1 MFWDK
6 YLEIFWRIS
15 RYFAFL
21 GEFRGISRK
30 YLKYQKPCILY
41 FLLFKQ
47 ACFCLTVGRFEKKQW
62 VLSSNKN
69 VQEYHIFYIH
79 RGQFVI
85 SSIKT
90 GARLEKNWSM
100 QAVGGSTKQKTVMII
115 KGIVKSSRLPAKIAA
130 SRRPATLLSIS
141 LQMGF
146 FNYNIPGLAAYFDN
160 SAVYFKTFW
169 HPWIMLM
176 LALSFPWELLI
187 LCVF

>member
-1 MFWDK
+1 MCSNLHACW
-6 YLEIFWRIS
+6 YHCT
-15 RYFAFL
+15 
-21 GEFRGISRK
+21 
-30 YLKYQKPCILY
+30 CIMPLY
-41 FLLFKQ
+41 CTSCCFKQ

-90 GARLEKNWSM
+90 GARLEKKWSM

-130 SRRPATLLSIS
+130 YLVSIS
-141 LQMGF
+141 RLLCLAFLYGWGF
-146 FNYNIPGLAAYFDN
+146 LIISLDWPL
-160 SAVYFKTFW
+160 T
-169 HPWIMLM
+169 LTTQ
-176 LALSFPWELLI
+176 LSTLKLSDTPESCSCW
-187 LCVF
+187 LCHFLESC

>member
-1 MFWDK
+1 M
-6 YLEIFWRIS
+6 
-15 RYFAFL
+15 
-21 GEFRGISRK
+21 
-30 YLKYQKPCILY
+30 PLY
-41 FLLFKQ
+41 CTSCCFKQ

-90 GARLEKNWSM
+90 GARLGKNWSM

-130 SRRPATLLSIS
+130 SLQPATLLSIS
-141 LQMGF
+141 LRMGF

-176 LALSFPWELLI
+176 LALSFPWVVNFV
-187 LCVF
+187 CVLRERGWGPS